1 MNTYVAIDLETTGI
15 NPKNDRI
22 IEIGAVKVDDG
33 EISDSFTTFIN
44 PQMSI
49 PPRIQE
55 LTGITMKMVQMA
67 PTIEGVLPDLL
78 AFCEEYPLL
87 GHNIIFD
94 FSFVKHKAVNQGLI
108 FERTG
113 IDTLAIARQTLKQLE
128 SKRLGALC
136 EHYQIEMKRSHRATD
151 DALAAHLLYQRLRHD
166 FAIKRPELFVD
177 KALIHKV
184 KKQGGITARQKDYL
198 NDLLKYHKIELDV
211 QIDSL
216 TKSEA
221 SRLID
226 KTIFENG
233 RIKR

>member
-94 FSFVKHKAVNQGLI
+94 FSFVKHKAVNQGLT

-136 EHYQIEMKRSHRATD
+136 EHYQIETKRSHRATD
-151 DALAAHLLYQRLRHD
+151 DALAAHLLYQQLRHD

-184 KKQGGITARQKDYL
+184 KKQGGITTRQKDYL
-198 NDLLKYHKIELDV
+198 NDLLKYHKIEIDV

-216 TKSEA
+216 TKNEA